1 MSKKKYQACIYARLS
16 RDDGDKVESD
26 SISNQRALVRD
37 YLSNYPDIEV
47 VCEKVDDGYSGV
59 NFERPGFKEMMDL
72 IRAGKVNCV
81 VCKDLSRF
89 GRNYIE
95 AGNYIERVFPFMN
108 VRFIAINDGYDSAE
122 KQNQASSLV
131 IPFKNLIND
140 AYCKDISVKIRSQL
154 EIKRKKGEFL
164 SAFACYGY
172 MKDPEDKNKLVVDT
186 FAAEVVRA
194 IFRWKLE
201 GISQGNIA
209 KRLNQK
215 GVLCP
220 MEYKLSQG
228 QKVQTYFR
236 VNEKAKWSVVTINRI
251 LTNEVYIGVL
261 VQGKKS
267 TPNYKVKKVIAKD
280 ESEWVRVENSH
291 EAIIDYDD
299 FMAVRNLMKRDV
311 RTAPEED
318 TVYLFSGFLRCGD
331 CGQNMVRKT
340 IPSGKKKYIYY
351 VCSTNK
357 SKQGCSSHSISEA
370 VLTEAVLQ
378 TVQAHIG
385 MIINIER
392 LYRFIDELPE
402 EQRNVFNYDA
412 QIVRLKEEIER
423 AQRFK
428 MRLYENLS
436 EGMINQQEYFQFKN
450 SYTAKI
456 EEAQEAIAVLEKE
469 RSQVIEGN
477 RRDSIWIGVFTRY
490 ANIQSLDR
498 KAVVELIDHIDVY
511 EGNRIEITFKYE
523 DECAR
528 AIKYIRRLAEQVEL
542 PMAV

>member
-140 AYCKDISVKIRSQL
+140 AYCKDISVKIRSLL

-172 MKDPEDKNKLVVDT
+172 MKDSEDKNKLVVDT

-280 ESEWVRVENSH
+280 ESEWVRVENAH

-311 RTAPEED
+311 RTSPEED
-318 TVYLFSGFLRCGD
+318 AVYLFSGFLRCGD

-378 TVQAHIG
+378 TVQAHID
-385 MIINIER
+385 MIANIER

-412 QIVRLKEEIER
+412 QIVKLKEEIER

>member
-1 MSKKKYQACIYARLS
+1 
-16 RDDGDKVESD
+16 
-26 SISNQRALVRD
+26 
-37 YLSNYPDIEV
+37 
-47 VCEKVDDGYSGV
+47 
-59 NFERPGFKEMMDL
+59 
-72 IRAGKVNCV
+72 
-81 VCKDLSRF
+81 
-89 GRNYIE
+89 
-95 AGNYIERVFPFMN
+95 
-108 VRFIAINDGYDSAE
+108 
-122 KQNQASSLV
+122 
-131 IPFKNLIND
+131 
-140 AYCKDISVKIRSQL
+140 
-154 EIKRKKGEFL
+154 
-164 SAFACYGY
+164 
-172 MKDPEDKNKLVVDT
+172 
-186 FAAEVVRA
+186 
-194 IFRWKLE
+194 
-201 GISQGNIA
+201 
-209 KRLNQK
+209 
-215 GVLCP
+215 
-220 MEYKLSQG
+220 
-228 QKVQTYFR
+228 
-236 VNEKAKWSVVTINRI
+236 
-251 LTNEVYIGVL
+251 
-261 VQGKKS
+261 
-267 TPNYKVKKVIAKD
+267 
-280 ESEWVRVENSH
+280 
-291 EAIIDYDD
+291 
-299 FMAVRNLMKRDV
+299 MAVRNLMKRDV

-357 SKQGCSSHSISEA
+357 SKQGCSSHSISET

-378 TVQAHIG
+378 TVQAHID
-385 MIINIER
+385 MIVNIER

-490 ANIQSLDR
+490 ANILSLDR
-498 KAVVELIDHIDVY
+498 KAIVELIDHIDVY

>member
-1 MSKKKYQACIYARLS
+1 MNLKGKTKRILAGVLGILMMLGLMPATAFAATSETGVATFDYCYQS
-16 RDDGDKVESD
+16 DGTNICYWASF
-26 SISNQRALVRD
+26 SA
-37 YLSNYPDIEV
+37 
-47 VCEKVDDGYSGV
+47 DGYTAGDTSGT
-59 NFERPGFKEMMDL
+59 
-72 IRAGKVNCV
+72 
-81 VCKDLSRF
+81 
-89 GRNYIE
+89 
-95 AGNYIERVFPFMN
+95 
-108 VRFIAINDGYDSAE
+108 
-122 KQNQASSLV
+122 
-131 IPFKNLIND
+131 
-140 AYCKDISVKIRSQL
+140 KDISVKIRSQL

-280 ESEWVRVENSH
+280 ESEWVRVENAH
-291 EAIIDYDD
+291 EAIVDYDD

-378 TVQAHIG
+378 TVQAHID

>member
-37 YLSNYPDIEV
+37 FLSNYPDIEV

-122 KQNQASSLV
+122 KQNQAASLV

-172 MKDPEDKNKLVVDT
+172 MKDPDDKNKLVIDT
-186 FAAEVVRA
+186 YASEVVRA

-201 GISQGNIA
+201 GVSQGNIA

-261 VQGKKS
+261 VQGKQS
-267 TPNYKVKKVIAKD
+267 TPNYKVKKVVSKD
-280 ESEWVRVENSH
+280 ESEWVRVENAH

-318 TVYLFSGFLRCGD
+318 SVYLFSGFLRCGD

-357 SKQGCSSHSISEA
+357 SKQGCSSHSICP
-370 VLTEAVLQ
+370 
-378 TVQAHIG
+378 TV
-385 MIINIER
+385 
-392 LYRFIDELPE
+392 
-402 EQRNVFNYDA
+402 
-412 QIVRLKEEIER
+412 
-423 AQRFK
+423 
-428 MRLYENLS
+428 
-436 EGMINQQEYFQFKN
+436 
-450 SYTAKI
+450 
-456 EEAQEAIAVLEKE
+456 
-469 RSQVIEGN
+469 
-477 RRDSIWIGVFTRY
+477 RRKQWKGR
-490 ANIQSLDR
+490 
-498 KAVVELIDHIDVY
+498 
-511 EGNRIEITFKYE
+511 
-523 DECAR
+523 
-528 AIKYIRRLAEQVEL
+528 
-542 PMAV
+542 